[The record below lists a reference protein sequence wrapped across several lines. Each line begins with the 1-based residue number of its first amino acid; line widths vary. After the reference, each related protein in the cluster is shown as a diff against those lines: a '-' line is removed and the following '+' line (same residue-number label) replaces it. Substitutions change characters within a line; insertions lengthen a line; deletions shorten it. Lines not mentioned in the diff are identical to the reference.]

1 MRCPCDS
8 GDVYDDCCGRLH
20 RGAATAATAEALMR
34 SRYSAFARGEWEY
47 LLASWHPS
55 TRPATLE
62 PDRDLAWTRL
72 EIVSA
77 RGGPFDQR
85 GEVEFRAHY
94 RSDTAGRGALAER
107 STFVRENGEWL
118 YVSGVSS

>member
-1 MRCPCDS
+1 
-8 GDVYDDCCGRLH
+8 
-20 RGAATAATAEALMR
+20 MR
-34 SRYSAFARGEWEY
+34 SRFSAFALGEWEY

-55 TRPATLE
+55 TRPVTLE
-62 PDRDLAWTRL
+62 PDTDLAWTRL

-94 RSDTAGRGALAER
+94 RSDTAGRGALTER
-107 STFVRENGEWL
+107 STFVREHGKWL
-118 YVSGVSS
+118 YVSGVTS